1 MLFEPSHSLTHYRH
15 WVLFFFFY
23 FFCFVFSS
31 LLPFSFVFLFVGF
44 LSFFFSF
51 LFVVV
56 VLLLLLGFFFLLFFL
71 RVWGDSRF
79 FWAEFLCFWNHQYA
93 SLCFVGE
100 EKQWVS
106 GAKGGCIL
114 VACRSC
120 IFEELLKKR
129 KWIGFREEERS
140 LTKTSS
146 CQVSERERER
156 ERERESS
163 MVLREKGVHHLV
175 FRSFEEKR
183 GKRKS
188 FGSKSVKASLV
199 HMTAALKK
207 VRAFVL

>member
-1 MLFEPSHSLTHYRH
+1 L
-15 WVLFFFFY
+15 
-23 FFCFVFSS
+23 
-31 LLPFSFVFLFVGF
+31 
-44 LSFFFSF
+44 
-51 LFVVV
+51 
-56 VLLLLLGFFFLLFFL
+56 
-71 RVWGDSRF
+71 
-79 FWAEFLCFWNHQYA
+79 
-93 SLCFVGE
+93 
-100 EKQWVS
+100 

-129 KWIGFREEERS
+129 KWIGFREKERS

-146 CQVSERERER
+146 YQERECERERER

-175 FRSFEEKR
+175 FRSLEEKR

-199 HMTAALKK
+199 HMTAALTK

>member
-1 MLFEPSHSLTHYRH
+1 ML
-15 WVLFFFFY
+15 
-23 FFCFVFSS
+23 
-31 LLPFSFVFLFVGF
+31 
-44 LSFFFSF
+44 
-51 LFVVV
+51 
-56 VLLLLLGFFFLLFFL
+56 
-71 RVWGDSRF
+71 
-79 FWAEFLCFWNHQYA
+79 
-93 SLCFVGE
+93 
-100 EKQWVS
+100 

-146 CQVSERERER
+146 YQVS

-163 MVLREKGVHHLV
+163 MVLREKGVHHLYSEV
-175 FRSFEEKR
+175 WKR
-183 GKRKS
+183 RGGKERV

>member
-1 MLFEPSHSLTHYRH
+1 ML
-15 WVLFFFFY
+15 
-23 FFCFVFSS
+23 
-31 LLPFSFVFLFVGF
+31 
-44 LSFFFSF
+44 
-51 LFVVV
+51 
-56 VLLLLLGFFFLLFFL
+56 
-71 RVWGDSRF
+71 
-79 FWAEFLCFWNHQYA
+79 
-93 SLCFVGE
+93 
-100 EKQWVS
+100 

-146 CQVSERERER
+146 YQVSERERER
-156 ERERESS
+156 ELHGPERERCAPF
-163 MVLREKGVHHLV
+163 V
-175 FRSFEEKR
+175 FRSLEEKR

>member
-1 MLFEPSHSLTHYRH
+1 L
-15 WVLFFFFY
+15 
-23 FFCFVFSS
+23 
-31 LLPFSFVFLFVGF
+31 
-44 LSFFFSF
+44 
-51 LFVVV
+51 
-56 VLLLLLGFFFLLFFL
+56 
-71 RVWGDSRF
+71 
-79 FWAEFLCFWNHQYA
+79 
-93 SLCFVGE
+93 
-100 EKQWVS
+100 

-146 CQVSERERER
+146 YQVRERER

-175 FRSFEEKR
+175 FRSLGEKR

-188 FGSKSVKASLV
+188 SGSKSVKASLV